1 MNETLC
7 RALLQAR
14 LTEEDVA
21 ARLQVDPKTVRRW
34 LEGRLPYLR
43 HRWALAA
50 MLGACEADLWPQ
62 LRAVRQRPEEIKA
75 IYAHRDAVPRDEWLG
90 LFRSAHREIDVL
102 DRIGL
107 FLAGPPA
114 ILATLADRVQA
125 GVRVRIC
132 LSEPDCPGPDE
143 ADSGHTSTRTTA
155 SSVRDAFAH
164 CGALRASGRLEIR
177 LHRGRMYNVIYRGD
191 DQLLVGHHAHGI
203 PDRQA
208 PVLHLDGTAG
218 REMVTTYLEEFDRI
232 WASGGSLD

>member
-34 LEGRLPYLR
+34 LEGRMPYLR

-50 MLGACEADLWPQ
+50 MLDTDEADLWPQ
-62 LRAVRQRPEEIKA
+62 LRAVQQRPGEIKA
-75 IYAHRDAVPRDEWLG
+75 IFAHRDDVPRDEWLD
-90 LFRSAHREIDVL
+90 LFRSAHHEIDIL

-107 FLAGPPA
+107 FLADPPA

-132 LSEPDCPGPDE
+132 LSEPGPDE
-143 ADSGHTSTRTTA
+143 ADSEHATTRTMA
-155 SSVRDAFAH
+155 SSVRDTLAH
-164 CGALRASGRLEIR
+164 YGALRASDWLEIR
-177 LHRGRMYNVIYRGD
+177 LHRGHLYNVIFRAD

-203 PDRQA
+203 PERQA
-208 PVLHLDGTAG
+208 PVLRLDGTAG
-218 REMVTTYLEEFDRI
+218 REMITTYLEEFDRI
-232 WASGGSLD
+232 WASARPLG